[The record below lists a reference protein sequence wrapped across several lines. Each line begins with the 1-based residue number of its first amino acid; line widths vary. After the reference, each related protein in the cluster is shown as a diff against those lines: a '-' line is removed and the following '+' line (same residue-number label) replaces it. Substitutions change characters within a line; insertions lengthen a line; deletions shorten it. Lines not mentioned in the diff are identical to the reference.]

1 LVFVFPQNLSYYF
14 FGVGFL
20 IAHGSTANSNSD
32 CVVVLV
38 WWLQSLRDDEGL
50 YLASKSVEQ
59 LLIYIPFMQ
68 VVKLHSALFK
78 GPEEEG
84 EICYSLFEFCA
95 LRLDLCPIGEY
106 YFPKIDAI
114 VIARSPNDLIDIR
127 SVRILVISCNFS
139 CAAEKYPCV

>member
-1 LVFVFPQNLSYYF
+1 MGAVRLVFIFPWNFSYDF

-38 WWLQSLRDDEGL
+38 WWLQSLRDDKGL
-50 YLASKSVEQ
+50 YLASKSDEQ
-59 LLIYIPFMQ
+59 LLICIPFMQ

-95 LRLDLCPIGEY
+95 LRLDL
-106 YFPKIDAI
+106 
-114 VIARSPNDLIDIR
+114 
-127 SVRILVISCNFS
+127 
-139 CAAEKYPCV
+139 

>member
-1 LVFVFPQNLSYYF
+1 VISVGAVPLVFLFPRNFSYNF

-20 IAHGSTANSNSD
+20 IAHGSTANSNGD

-38 WWLQSLRDDEGL
+38 WWLQSLRDNEGL
-50 YLASKSVEQ
+50 YLASKLDEQ

-84 EICYSLFEFCA
+84 EICNSLFEFCV
-95 LRLDLCPIGEY
+95 LRLDLCPVGEY

-114 VIARSPNDLIDIR
+114 VIAT
-127 SVRILVISCNFS
+127 
-139 CAAEKYPCV
+139 KYPFV

>member
-1 LVFVFPQNLSYYF
+1 MVFVFPQNFSYDF

-20 IAHGSTANSNSD
+20 IAHGSTVNSNGD

-50 YLASKSVEQ
+50 YLASDSDEQ

-84 EICYSLFEFCA
+84 KICESLFGFCA
-95 LRLDLCPIGEY
+95 MRLDLCPIDSLY
-106 YFPKIDAI
+106 
-114 VIARSPNDLIDIR
+114 VQSR
-127 SVRILVISCNFS
+127 
-139 CAAEKYPCV
+139 